1 MRCLSVWKKTM
12 SLPELAFSL
21 VFFSLLGLAYVKG
34 YDFVKKH
41 APEHLVHF
49 YLIMTA
55 IRMMMVITVVAI
67 YTLLI
72 SQSREDSIHFAAW
85 FLILY
90 GVMMVLTLI
99 YKH

>member
-1 MRCLSVWKKTM
+1 M

-21 VFFSLLGLAYVKG
+21 LFFALLGLAYVKG

-41 APEHLVHF
+41 APHFLVHF
-49 YLIMTA
+49 YLVM
-55 IRMMMVITVVAI
+55 TVVRMVTVLSVVAV
-67 YTLLI
+67 YTFLI
-72 SQSREDSIHFAAW
+72 SQSRDDSIHFAAW

-90 GVMMVLTLI
+90 GVMMVVTLI